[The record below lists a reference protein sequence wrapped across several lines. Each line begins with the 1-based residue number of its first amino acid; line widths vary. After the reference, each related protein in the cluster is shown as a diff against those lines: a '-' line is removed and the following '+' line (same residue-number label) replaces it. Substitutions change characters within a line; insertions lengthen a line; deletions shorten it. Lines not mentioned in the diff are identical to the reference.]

1 MKNKLRDIPVAVIMM
16 LGLGAAILFCLGM
29 TVEAAA
35 CGVIALII
43 ALVGLK

>member
-1 MKNKLRDIPVAVIMM
+1 MKDKLRDVPVVLIMM
-16 LGLGAAILFCLGM
+16 LGLGAAVLFCLGM
-29 TVEAAA
+29 TIEAAA